1 MKSQYNN
8 FKAALYVRALDIAPL
23 KDDISPFIKR
33 FEAIN
38 EFIRV
43 DKVYL
48 ETHRDLTIPA
58 KSTLIAL
65 KQYFNEKRIETSA
78 GITVTILESDNLR
91 AFCYSDPV
99 LREKLKEIVTLSAEL
114 FNEIVFDD
122 FFFTNC
128 KCPLCIAGK
137 GKKSWTEFRLET
149 MTEASKEIVLK
160 TAKAVNPKVEVVIK
174 YPNWYEHFQGLGFNL
189 KDQPSLYAGVY
200 TGNETRD
207 AMIRDQHLQPYESYL
222 VSRYYENIKPGGN
235 RGGWVD
241 PHVALTLDRYAE
253 QFWLTLFA
261 KAPEITL
268 FDFHSLHNPIK
279 ESQRGFWQG
288 QGTSLSFDGL
298 TAPVRD
304 TDGSLNNR
312 ANMAVAAGAAL
323 TSVDKVLGEL
333 GTPLGVKSYK
343 PYHSMG
349 EDFLHNY
356 LGMLGIPMDLE
367 PEFPT
372 EASTILLTE
381 SAKHDTRIVEKIE
394 KQLSEG
400 KCVIITSGLL
410 KALQGKGLEQIVELE
425 CTDRIMT
432 AGEYIIRKK
441 AGIHRSEKL
450 ITVSIIHYLTN
461 DSWEEASLVS
471 KTSGTPLFH
480 SAEYG
485 RSKLYILTIPHDYN
499 DLYQLPVPVLNRMK
513 EVICRDHFVRLE
525 APAQVTLFLYD
536 NDTFIVE
543 SFLDETVEINLII
556 NNCFQTIKEVNSSL
570 VLENKERIS
579 LSVKPHSYRVFKAN
593 RGS

>member
-200 TGNETRD
+200 TG
-207 AMIRDQHLQPYESYL
+207 M
-222 VSRYYENIKPGGN
+222 KP
-235 RGGWVD
+235 VM
-241 PHVALTLDRYAE
+241 P
-253 QFWLTLFA
+253 
-261 KAPEITL
+261 
-268 FDFHSLHNPIK
+268 
-279 ESQRGFWQG
+279 
-288 QGTSLSFDGL
+288 
-298 TAPVRD
+298 
-304 TDGSLNNR
+304 
-312 ANMAVAAGAAL
+312 
-323 TSVDKVLGEL
+323 
-333 GTPLGVKSYK
+333 
-343 PYHSMG
+343 
-349 EDFLHNY
+349 
-356 LGMLGIPMDLE
+356 
-367 PEFPT
+367 
-372 EASTILLTE
+372 
-381 SAKHDTRIVEKIE
+381 
-394 KQLSEG
+394 
-400 KCVIITSGLL
+400 
-410 KALQGKGLEQIVELE
+410 
-425 CTDRIMT
+425 
-432 AGEYIIRKK
+432 
-441 AGIHRSEKL
+441 
-450 ITVSIIHYLTN
+450 
-461 DSWEEASLVS
+461 
-471 KTSGTPLFH
+471 
-480 SAEYG
+480 
-485 RSKLYILTIPHDYN
+485 
-499 DLYQLPVPVLNRMK
+499 
-513 EVICRDHFVRLE
+513 
-525 APAQVTLFLYD
+525 
-536 NDTFIVE
+536 
-543 SFLDETVEINLII
+543 
-556 NNCFQTIKEVNSSL
+556 
-570 VLENKERIS
+570 
-579 LSVKPHSYRVFKAN
+579 
-593 RGS
+593 